1 MVVVVVVVVVE
12 LVVVVAVAEVGAGV
26 QEWQSSKQRTEKPG
40 SQTGKKP
47 Q

>member
-1 MVVVVVVVVVE
+1 MVVVVVVE
-12 LVVVVAVAEVGAGV
+12 LVVVVVVAEAGV